1 MSKRSIRFIVNPFSG
16 VSSKDNINDLVK
28 TNLDLENNEY
38 DIIFTEGP
46 LHAKEISRRSV
57 EENIEMV
64 VAIGGDGTV
73 NEVAAPLLHTDTSLG
88 IVPGGSGN
96 GFAMH
101 LGIGRNI
108 EMAIRYL
115 NTAKKITIDTCKLNE
130 EFYINLAGVGFDAS
144 VAYFTKQSSD
154 RGFKVY
160 FNGAMREAL
169 SYKNK
174 HYKISFNETVIEDK
188 FLSVNVAN
196 ASMFGYNF
204 KIAPLANLQDGVLDL
219 VMIKDASKTRYI
231 TSVWRFLH
239 GSLHKSPIVE
249 IHKTQSVT
257 IESTSKIHYHR
268 DGEGALY
275 DGKMIFTIVPQS
287 LKLWVPAHYPQ

>member
-1 MSKRSIRFIVNPFSG
+1 LKKRSIRFIVNPFSG
-16 VSSKDNINDLVK
+16 VSAKDNINDLIK
-28 TNLDLENNEY
+28 NNLDLEKNEY
-38 DIIFTEGP
+38 DLIFTEGP
-46 LHAKEISRRSV
+46 NHAIELARRAV
-57 EENIEMV
+57 EEHIDMV

-73 NEVAAPLLHTDTSLG
+73 NEVAAPLLFSDSSLG
-88 IVPGGSGN
+88 IIPGGSGN

-101 LGIGRNI
+101 LGIGRK
-108 EMAIRYL
+108 MDQAIKFL
-115 NTAKKITIDTCKLNE
+115 NTAKKITIDTCKVND

-160 FNGAMREAL
+160 FNGAMKEAL

-174 HYKISFNETVIEDK
+174 HYKISFDDKVIEDK

-219 VMIKDASKTRYI
+219 VMIRDASKARYI
-231 TSVWRFLH
+231 TSVWRFLN
-239 GSLHKSPIVE
+239 GSLHKSPIVD
-249 IHKTQSVT
+249 IYKTKSVT
-257 IESTSKIHYHR
+257 IESTSQIHYHR

-275 DGKMIFTIVPQS
+275 DGKMTYSIVPQS
-287 LKLWVPAHYPQ
+287 LQLWVPAHYPQ